1 MILIKMLFVKKIF
14 LFFKRESKLFHNNIV
29 DLLSNIIFFFLSIF
43 VFVFA
48 LGTDE
53 QLLRSIGLGIIWS
66 LLLFSSTLS
75 LRKFYEDD
83 FNNGVLIIFHMS
95 GISYE
100 FIAFLKIISHFL
112 FVQMPFLIS
121 LPIASIFFNLPI
133 IEVYNLILTFIIGSL
148 ILSCLGSISAS
159 MNLLNKTNFS
169 IGSILVLL
177 FSIPLII
184 FSVGIN
190 EYENNFYS
198 LFNLL
203 LGIALIFLGIS
214 PWSSGAFIK
223 LALKNK

>member
-1 MILIKMLFVKKIF
+1 MILFKKLI
-14 LFFKRESKLFHNNIV
+14 LFFKRESKLFYSNIV
-29 DLLSNIIFFFLSIF
+29 DLFSNILFFFLSVF

-53 QLLRSIGLGIIWS
+53 YLLKTIGVGVIWS
-66 LLLFSSTLS
+66 LLLLSSTLN
-75 LRKFYEDD
+75 LRKFYESD
-83 FNNGVLIIFHMS
+83 FENGILTIIHMGGFSLELIVI
-95 GISYE
+95 
-100 FIAFLKIISHFL
+100 LKIFSHYI
-112 FVQMPFLIS
+112 FVQIPFLIS
-121 LPIASIFFNLPI
+121 LPIAGLFFNLPMHD
-133 IEVYNLILTFIIGSL
+133 VYILFLTFIIGSL

-169 IGSILVLL
+169 IGSVIVLL

-190 EYENNFYS
+190 DVDNDFNS

-203 LGIALIFLGIS
+203 IGIALIFLGVA
-214 PWSSGAFIK
+214 PWSSAACIR